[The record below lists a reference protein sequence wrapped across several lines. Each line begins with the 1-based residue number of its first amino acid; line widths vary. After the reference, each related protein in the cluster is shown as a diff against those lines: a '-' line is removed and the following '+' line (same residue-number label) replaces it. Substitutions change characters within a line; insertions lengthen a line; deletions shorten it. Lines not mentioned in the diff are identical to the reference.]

1 MHLKCDNIKIVI
13 NEEADQ
19 VMKELFNSLK
29 NKNQN
34 NLELMKGEFV
44 FDYVHLLNHKCHKV
58 NPNRDGSYIDSTDWI
73 KNKN

>member
-34 NLELMKGEFV
+34 NLELMKGEFA
-44 FDYVHLLNHKCHKV
+44 FDYVHLLNLKCHKV

>member
-44 FDYVHLLNHKCHKV
+44 FDYVHLLNLKCHKV